1 MRPAALRDAFILGFS
16 LSPLPEPKAGYGSPL
31 TQLWIDPAMMLS
43 EYLKPALSVV
53 FVAALGGGWYWFEH
67 RPRAEEKETPN
78 KALVIVA
85 KATNACFSDLVRVT
99 GFIVPRREAVVGV
112 DQEGSKVSDL
122 LVREGEMVTENQ
134 ELARLT
140 PPPAQLGASSG
151 RPAPPTSLRAP
162 AAGLV
167 TQVNTIVG
175 APASPQAGPM
185 FRISVNNEIELD
197 TEVPSIHMLK
207 LNPGAPVR
215 ISRDGA
221 PDLVGRVRLVSPQ
234 IDRTTQL
241 GHIRISLT
249 NNPSLKVGMFVR
261 ASIDAKR
268 SCGVAIPR
276 TAIDHLTVQVVKGNT
291 VETRKVRVGLVSDT
305 STEILE
311 GLDVGEIVVAD
322 AGSSLHDGDQIK
334 TMFAEELD
342 RTRVR

>member
-1 MRPAALRDAFILGFS
+1 
-16 LSPLPEPKAGYGSPL
+16 
-31 TQLWIDPAMMLS
+31 
-43 EYLKPALSVV
+43 
-53 FVAALGGGWYWFEH
+53 
-67 RPRAEEKETPN
+67 
-78 KALVIVA
+78 
-85 KATNACFSDLVRVT
+85 VRVT

-112 DQEGSKVSDL
+112 DQEGARVAEV
-122 LVREGEMVTENQ
+122 LVREGDVVTDNQ

-140 PPPAQLGASSG
+140 PPPGGG
-151 RPAPPTSLRAP
+151 RSTPTTLRAP

-167 TQVNTIVG
+167 TEVRTVAG

-197 TEVPSIHMLK
+197 AEVPAIHMLK
-207 LNPGAPVR
+207 LNPGASAR
-215 ISRDGA
+215 ISRDNV
-221 PDLVGRVRLVSPQ
+221 PDLIGRVRLVSPQ
-234 IDRTTQL
+234 IDRNTQL

-249 NNPSLKVGMFVR
+249 NNPSLKIGMFAR
-261 ASIDAKR
+261 ANIDARR

-291 VETRKVRVGLVSDT
+291 IETRKVRVGLVSDT

-322 AGSSLHDGDQIK
+322 AGTSLHDGDQIK

>member
-1 MRPAALRDAFILGFS
+1 MTF
-16 LSPLPEPKAGYGSPL
+16 
-31 TQLWIDPAMMLS
+31 S
-43 EYLKPALSVV
+43 EYLKPASAVAFVV
-53 FVAALGGGWYWFEH
+53 VLGGVWYWFEH
-67 RPRAEEKETPN
+67 RSRPEEKETPGN
-78 KALVIVA
+78 AMVVVTKS
-85 KATNACFSDLVRVT
+85 TNACFSDQVRVT

-112 DQEGSKVSDL
+112 DQEGSKVADV
-122 LVREGEMVTENQ
+122 LVREGETVAENQ

-140 PPPAQLGASSG
+140 PPPAQPGAPTPGGGS
-151 RPAPPTSLRAP
+151 RPASPTSLRAP

-185 FRISVNNEIELD
+185 FRIAVNNEID
-197 TEVPSIHMLK
+197 MDAEVPAVHMLK
-207 LNPGAPVR
+207 LNPGATVR
-215 ISRDGA
+215 ISRDNG
-221 PDLVGRVRLVSPQ
+221 PDVVGRVRLVSPQ
-234 IDRTTQL
+234 IDRNSQL
-241 GHIRISLT
+241 GHIRITLT
-249 NNPSLKVGMFVR
+249 SNPSLKIGMFAQ

-276 TAIDHLTVQVVKGNT
+276 TAIDHLTVQVVKGDT

-311 GLDVGEIVVAD
+311 GLDVGEVVVAD
-322 AGSSLHDGDQIK
+322 AGSSLHDGDKIK

>member
-1 MRPAALRDAFILGFS
+1 M
-16 LSPLPEPKAGYGSPL
+16 
-31 TQLWIDPAMMLS
+31 TLS
-43 EYLKPALSVV
+43 EYLKPALVV
-53 FVAALGGGWYWFEH
+53 AFVAVLGVGWYWFER
-67 RPRAEEKETPN
+67 RPHPEEKETPSN
-78 KALVIVA
+78 ALVIVT
-85 KATNACFSDLVRVT
+85 KSTNACFSDLVRVT
-99 GFIVPRREAVVGV
+99 GFVVPRREAVVGA
-112 DQEGSKVSDL
+112 DQEGSKVTDL
-122 LVREGEMVTENQ
+122 FVREGEMVSDNQ

-140 PPPAQLGASSG
+140 PPPAQPGAPNRST
-151 RPAPPTSLRAP
+151 APVSLRAP

-167 TQVNTIVG
+167 TEVRTVVG

-197 TEVPSIHMLK
+197 AEVPSIHMLK
-207 LNPGAPVR
+207 LNPGATVR
-215 ISRDGA
+215 ISRDNA

-241 GHIRISLT
+241 GHVRISLT
-249 NNPSLKVGMFVR
+249 NNPTLKVGMFAR
-261 ASIDAKR
+261 ANIDAKR

-322 AGSSLHDGDQIK
+322 AGSSLHDGDKIK
-334 TMFAEELD
+334 TTFAEDLD
-342 RTRVR
+342 RLRVR

>member
-1 MRPAALRDAFILGFS
+1 M
-16 LSPLPEPKAGYGSPL
+16 
-31 TQLWIDPAMMLS
+31 TLS
-43 EYLKPALSVV
+43 EYFKPALAVAV
-53 FVAALGGGWYWFEH
+53 FAMLGGAWYWFEH
-67 RPRAEEKETPN
+67 RSRPEEKDTPSN
-78 KALVIVA
+78 ALVIVT
-85 KATNACFSDLVRVT
+85 KSTNACFSDLVRVT
-99 GFIVPRREAVVGV
+99 GFVVPRREAVVGV
-112 DQEGSKVSDL
+112 DQEGSKVADL

-140 PPPAQLGASSG
+140 TPPAQPGAPGAGS
-151 RPAPPTSLRAP
+151 RPASLRAP
-162 AAGLV
+162 AAGLL

-185 FRISVNNEIELD
+185 FRIAVNNEVDLD
-197 TEVPSIHMLK
+197 AEVPAVHMMK
-207 LNPGAPVR
+207 LNPGATVR
-215 ISRDGA
+215 ISRDNG
-221 PDLVGRVRLVSPQ
+221 PDIVGRVRLVSPQ

-241 GHIRISLT
+241 GHVRITLT
-249 NNPSLKVGMFVR
+249 NNPSLKIGMFAQ

-276 TAIDHLTVQVVKGNT
+276 TAIDHLTVQVVKGNI
-291 VETRKVRVGLVSDT
+291 VETRRVRVGLVSDT

>member
-1 MRPAALRDAFILGFS
+1 
-16 LSPLPEPKAGYGSPL
+16 
-31 TQLWIDPAMMLS
+31 MMLS
-43 EYLKPALSVV
+43 QYFKPALAVV
-53 FVAALGGGWYWFEH
+53 AFAALGGGWYWFEH
-67 RPRAEEKETPN
+67 RPRPEEKDTPSN
-78 KALVIVA
+78 ALVIVT

-112 DQEGSKVSDL
+112 DQEGFKVSDV
-122 LVREGEMVTENQ
+122 LVREGETVTENQ

-140 PPPAQLGASSG
+140 PPPAQPGAG
-151 RPAPPTSLRAP
+151 ARPSAQTSLRAP

-167 TQVNTIVG
+167 TEVKTIVG

-185 FRISVNNEIELD
+185 FRIAVNNEIELD
-197 TEVPSIHMLK
+197 AEVPAVHLLK
-207 LNPGAPVR
+207 LNPGATVR
-215 ISRDGA
+215 ISRDNA

-249 NNPSLKVGMFVR
+249 NNPSLKVGMFAR
-261 ASIDAKR
+261 ANIDAKR

-276 TAIDHLTVQVVKGNT
+276 TAIDHLTVQVVKDNT
-291 VETRKVRVGLVSDT
+291 VETRRVRVGLTSDT